1 MSNIEL
7 SAAEAAIL
15 RDILK
20 HDHNALLL
28 ELSRAE
34 SLEYKE
40 LLRPREAVVTK
51 VLRQLDAYS
60 SV

>member
-1 MSNIEL
+1 MTNIDLTPDEAEL
-7 SAAEAAIL
+7 L

-20 HDHNALLL
+20 HDHNALLQ

-34 SLEYKE
+34 SLEYKT

-51 VLRQLDAYS
+51 VLQQLDR
-60 SV
+60 